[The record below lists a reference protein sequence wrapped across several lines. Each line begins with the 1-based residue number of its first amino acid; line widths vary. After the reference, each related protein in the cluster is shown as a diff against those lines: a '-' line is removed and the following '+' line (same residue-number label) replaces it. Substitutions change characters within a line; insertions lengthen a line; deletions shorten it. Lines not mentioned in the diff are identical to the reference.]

1 MEYKGYHAVVQF
13 DDDADIF
20 HGNIIGTQ
28 DTVTFQGETVV
39 DLKQAF
45 RDSLESYLAVCAE
58 LGHQPSKPYSGQ
70 IEIRIAPDLHRFAD
84 EAAAKVGQTLDEWLA
99 DTVAR
104 AAVATLDR
112 PLPPWRHVDIQ
123 LQTVAVTDTTAAL
136 APPPKS
142 ATSDATP
149 SAVPHQSAAGQ

>member
-13 DDDADIF
+13 DDEADIF
-20 HGNIIGTQ
+20 YGNIIGTR
-28 DTVTFQGETVV
+28 DTVTFQGRTVV

-45 RDSLESYLAVCAE
+45 QDSLECYLAACAE

-70 IEIRIAPDLHRFAD
+70 IAIRIAPDLHRFAD

-104 AAVATLDR
+104 AAVEPLDR
-112 PLPPWRHVDIQ
+112 PLPEWRRVDIE
-123 LQTVAVTDTTAAL
+123 LQTAATAPAP

-149 SAVPHQSAAGQ
+149 SAVPHRSAAGQ